1 MGGFVENLRIS
12 ALNLNAIVAHD
23 GNMETSE
30 LTKLQKILRSQ
41 PEIASELT
49 FHLNAFSN
57 KYELE
62 NAEVNY
68 TLLFISC

>member
-12 ALNLNAIVAHD
+12 ALNLNATVAHD

-49 FHLNAFSN
+49 FHLNAFCN